1 MRRKDIILH
10 QDKRE
15 ILGKI
20 RKLAQ
25 NNKQEQED
33 QSGISSSLTT
43 EAVREYTELVIR
55 ERESEKEKSSY
66 KRMASER

>member
-1 MRRKDIILH
+1 ME
-10 QDKRE
+10 QE
-15 ILGKI
+15 SLGKI

-33 QSGISSSLTT
+33 QSGISSSFTT

-55 ERESEKEKSSY
+55 ESEKERSSY
-66 KRMASER
+66 KTDGK

>member
-1 MRRKDIILH
+1 MGTA
-10 QDKRE
+10 QMEQE

-25 NNKQEQED
+25 INKQDLED

-43 EAVREYTELVIR
+43 EAVREYTELAIMER
-55 ERESEKEKSSY
+55 EREWEKEKSSY
-66 KRMASER
+66 KTDGK

>member
-1 MRRKDIILH
+1 ME
-10 QDKRE
+10 QE

-33 QSGISSSLTT
+33 QSGIS
-43 EAVREYTELVIR
+43 TELVIR
-55 ERESEKEKSSY
+55 ERESEKERSSY
-66 KRMASER
+66 KTDGK